1 MLNRPRPMLPGQSAP
16 PSDYDECDGVG
27 SASVR
32 IASVSP
38 DGRFVSLSF
47 RAGDDGGPAPSS
59 PPCSAV
65 STVRLHAAWL
75 WSNDPSRVTL
85 PSGQRTSTPG
95 DWASSSR
102 PSIASAEVLRCAVGT
117 PPSSS
122 DCGDMDTVC
131 VPGPTTGD
139 CCHPLAVYGDHLP
152 WVVTRRSGP
161 GDDEEDGR
169 APEGEGRAY
178 LRVTW
183 TSSSDDCPSS
193 IYDAEWILRC
203 CPGDDGV
210 RRTMTEVTPLD
221 AVRRDGPPLWHGS
234 DGASDESDGLFG
246 EGVRLERGEDGLARI
261 DYGSVVNHDGR
272 TSENDG
278 LFRLLHS
285 VFRDGAAIVTDV
297 PHSASADVE
306 VPEVCEAVTS
316 MSEADLPAG
325 IVGRAMSGSGGLS
338 HGALYGNVFHVRVGE
353 RGSNNVA
360 YTSEALCPHQ
370 DLAYYESPPG
380 VQILHCAA
388 AGSRVVG
395 GESILI
401 DAMAAAHRLR
411 EVRRGSFECLLE
423 W

>member
-1 MLNRPRPMLPGQSAP
+1 MRPTRPGQSAP
-16 PSDYDECDGVG
+16 PPGDEDGWNDGGVG
-27 SASVR
+27 PAASVR

-47 RAGDDGGPAPSS
+47 RGGASAEDGGGPPA
-59 PPCSAV
+59 V
-65 STVRLHAAWL
+65 NTVRLHAAWL

-95 DWASSSR
+95 DWAASGR
-102 PSIASAEVLRCAVGT
+102 PAVAGAEVILCPIGE

-122 DCGDMDTVC
+122 DPGDGGTVC
-131 VPGPTTGD
+131 VPGPPPGD
-139 CCHPLAVYGDHLP
+139 CCHPLAVYGEHLP
-152 WVVTRRSGP
+152 WIVTRRSGP
-161 GDDEEDGR
+161 GDG
-169 APEGEGRAY
+169 GRAY

-183 TSSSDDCPSS
+183 TSPSDGDGPSS
-193 IYDAEWILRC
+193 TYDAEWLLRCC
-203 CPGDDGV
+203 CPGDDGGV
-210 RRTMTEVTPLD
+210 PRAETEVTPAH
-221 AVRRDGPPLWHGS
+221 AVRRDGPPEWHGS
-234 DGASDESDGLFG
+234 DGASEESDGLFG
-246 EGVRLERGEDGLARI
+246 DGVRLERGDDGLARI
-261 DYGSVVNHDGR
+261 DYASVVDCGGTQDG
-272 TSENDG
+272 SDG

-285 VFRDGAAIVTDV
+285 VFRDGAAIVTNA
-297 PHSASADVE
+297 PHSAGTDGE
-306 VPEVCEAVTS
+306 IPGVCESVAS

-325 IVGRAMSGSGGLS
+325 RVGRAMSGTGGLS

-360 YTSEALCPHQ
+360 YTSDGLCPHQ

-388 AGSRVVG
+388 VGSKVRG